1 MTLQVTN
8 DNTKNILKRLVW
20 RQQSIRALS
29 VKGFNR
35 VSQDLLNCGC
45 NIRVRVCKKDAAH
58 MPATAFALHCGLPFC
73 EECAKRESARKYH
86 CYIPAL
92 EALLERNP
100 QYPDHFLF
108 KVNLT
113 TPHHLSELDNK
124 TFKEMQ
130 RLVNNF
136 LSVYFFYY
144 FYEKGELSK
153 AEIRSSRCN
162 LKAHGIGAI
171 ANCEFG
177 ERGRK
182 LHWHL
187 MMYAPF
193 MVKDDIAAV
202 WKDVTGGI
210 CQVVDVSGIYVKG
223 NDKEDGGG
231 ILGALKEVVKY
242 STKILSLSPSEVP
255 HLYGVLKGNRR
266 FRAFGILYNH
276 PLLDNEEKKHTC
288 EQCQS
293 EFDLITPGTYV
304 RLCESR
310 NIPVSDDVAN
320 AVELGIALYLTRE
333 PEISSGNSD
342 KKPKRARDALESDS
356 R

>member
-1 MTLQVTN
+1 
-8 DNTKNILKRLVW
+8 
-20 RQQSIRALS
+20 
-29 VKGFNR
+29 
-35 VSQDLLNCGC
+35 
-45 NIRVRVCKKDAAH
+45 
-58 MPATAFALHCGLPFC
+58 MPATPFALYCGLPFC

-92 EALLERNP
+92 EALLERNL

-113 TPHHLSELDNK
+113 TPHHLLDLTNES
-124 TFKEMQ
+124 FKEKQ
-130 RLVNNF
+130 RLVNEF

-144 FYEKGELSK
+144 FHEKGQLSK
-153 AEIRSSRCN
+153 AEIRSGRCN
-162 LKAHGIGAI
+162 LKQHNIGAI

-193 MVKDDIAAV
+193 MVKDDIVAV

-223 NDKEDGGG
+223 NEKEDGGG
-231 ILGALKEVVKY
+231 ILGALREVVKY

-255 HLYGVLKGNRR
+255 HLYSVLKGNRR
-266 FRAFGILYNH
+266 FRAFGIFYNH
-276 PLLDNEEKKHTC
+276 ELLDNKEKKHTC

-293 EFDLITPGTYV
+293 EFDLISPGTYV

-310 NIPVSDDVAN
+310 NIPISDDVAN
-320 AVELGIALYLTRE
+320 AVELGIALFLTRE
-333 PEISSGNSD
+333 PEISSGKSSASPH
-342 KKPKRARDALESDS
+342 KPRDSIDSEAL
-356 R
+356 